1 MNYEFKLPDIGEGI
15 HEAELLEWRVKV
27 GDTIKDGQDI
37 ATLNT
42 DKVTVELPSPC
53 DGKILS
59 LHGKPGQVLVVGTV
73 IAVLETSGKVIGQ
86 PSANQKALE
95 AMHGSTSHAP
105 SAPPAPAA
113 ATHVAA
119 AQNGNVA
126 ASKTVASNPKTYGDV
141 VNHTII
147 AGPSTRKM
155 ARELSV
161 DLKRVPGSGPNG
173 RILRTDVEAAA
184 TGVSLHAP
192 LEAKG
197 SSTGTRRVKL
207 TGARA
212 NSARNLHESV
222 QRTVTTTTTFEVTGD
237 GIKALLKKLA
247 PAAEKRGLKLSPL
260 HLIAKCCAS
269 ALSRH
274 ERFNAT
280 IDEETNELL
289 LHASVDLSIA
299 VAAGDR
305 LVVPVIR
312 GVERRVLFDFVADL
326 TSVAQRAKD
335 GKLAV
340 GDFKGGT
347 FTVSSTGGLERAT
360 IISTRPIINPPQTAI
375 LWCSRIQDRPRV
387 VGGALTAGPMM
398 NCSLSF
404 DHRYIDGAE
413 ATVFIND
420 LAECLEQPELALT

>member
-1 MNYEFKLPDIGEGI
+1 MSYEFKLPDIGEGI

-27 GDTIKDGQDI
+27 GDVIKDGQDI

-59 LHGKPGQVLVVGTV
+59 LHGKPGDVLIVGTV
-73 IAVLETSGKVIGQ
+73 IAVLETTGKVIGQ

-95 AMHGSTSHAP
+95 AMHGSKTHA
-105 SAPPAPAA
+105 PAPANA
-113 ATHVAA
+113 KATHAVKPTGSATSA
-119 AQNGNVA
+119 KAN
-126 ASKTVASNPKTYGDV
+126 YGEV
-141 VNHTII
+141 INTTII
-147 AGPSTRKM
+147 AGPSTRKL
-155 ARELSV
+155 ARTLDI
-161 DLKRVPGSGPNG
+161 DLKRVPGTGPSG

-184 TGVSLHAP
+184 NGKVSEP
-192 LEAKG
+192 LQAREAAL
-197 SSTGTRRVKL
+197 GTRRIKL

-212 NSARNLHESV
+212 SSARNLHESV
-222 QRTVTTTTTFEVTGD
+222 QRSVTTTTTFEVMGD

-247 PAAEKRGLKLSPL
+247 PTAEKRGLKLSPL
-260 HLIAKCCAS
+260 HLIAKCCAA
-269 ALSRH
+269 ALTRH

-280 IDEETNELL
+280 VDEETNELI
-289 LHASVDLSIA
+289 LHDSVDLSIA

-305 LVVPVIR
+305 LVVPVLR
-312 GVERRVLFDFVADL
+312 GVQGRPLFDFVSGL
-326 TSVAQRAKD
+326 TSLAQRAKD

-340 GDFKGGT
+340 ADFKGGT

-387 VGGALTAGPMM
+387 KAGELCAGPMM

-413 ATVFIND
+413 ATVFINE
-420 LAECLEQPELALT
+420 LAEYLEQPELALA

>member
-1 MNYEFKLPDIGEGI
+1 MSYDFKLPDIGEGI
-15 HEAELLEWRVKV
+15 HEAELLEWRVNV
-27 GDTIKDGQDI
+27 GDVIKEGQDI

-53 DGKILS
+53 AGKILS
-59 LHGKPGQVLVVGTV
+59 LHGKPGDVLIVGTV
-73 IAVLETSGKVIGQ
+73 IAVLETNSKVLGQ

-95 AMHGSTSHAP
+95 AMHGSKSHA
-105 SAPPAPAA
+105 
-113 ATHVAA
+113 VAA
-119 AQNGNVA
+119 VA
-126 ASKTVASNPKTYGDV
+126 VAPVTSTPGLPTAKASTAHGDV
-141 VNHTII
+141 VNTTII

-155 ARELSV
+155 ARVLDL

-173 RILRTDVEAAA
+173 RILRSDVEAAA
-184 TGVSLHAP
+184 RGAEARAP
-192 LEAKG
+192 APAPTEARA
-197 SSTGTRRVKL
+197 TAEGTRRVKL
-207 TGARA
+207 SGARA

-222 QRTVTTTTTFEVTGD
+222 QRTVTTTTTFEVHAD
-237 GIKALLKKLA
+237 GIKAVLKKLA
-247 PAAEKRGLKLSPL
+247 PVAEKRGLKLSPL
-260 HLIAKCCAS
+260 HLIAKCCGA
-269 ALSRH
+269 ALARH

-280 IDEETNELL
+280 IDEETSELI
-289 LHASVDLSIA
+289 LHERVDLSIA

-312 GVERRVLFDFVADL
+312 GVERRLLLDFVADL

-340 GDFKGGT
+340 ADFKGGT

-375 LWCSRIQDRPRV
+375 LWCSRIQERPRV
-387 VGGALTAGPMM
+387 KDGELGAGPMM

-413 ATVFIND
+413 ATMFIND
-420 LAECLEQPELALT
+420 LAEFLEQPELALA

>member
-53 DGKILS
+53 DGKIIS
-59 LHGKPGQVLVVGTV
+59 LHGTPGQVLVVGTV
-73 IAVLETSGKVIGQ
+73 IAVLETSNRVIGQ

-95 AMHGSTSHAP
+95 AMHGSSAHAP
-105 SAPPAPAA
+105 AATAVAAVSAPPAA
-113 ATHVAA
+113 ATSLPRSMAA
-119 AQNGNVA
+119 G
-126 ASKTVASNPKTYGDV
+126 SV
-141 VNHTII
+141 VNQTII

-155 ARELSV
+155 ARGLSV
-161 DLKRVPGSGPNG
+161 DLKRVPGTGPHG
-173 RILRTDVEAAA
+173 RILRADVEAAA
-184 TGVSLHAP
+184 HGVGMHAP
-192 LEAKG
+192 LETKAAAP
-197 SSTGTRRVKL
+197 GTRRVKL

-222 QRTVTTTTTFEVTGD
+222 QRTVTTTTTFEVMGD
-237 GIKALLKKLA
+237 GMKALLKKLG

-269 ALSRH
+269 ALARH

-289 LHASVDLSIA
+289 LHGSVDLSIA

-312 GVERRVLFDFVADL
+312 GVERRVLFDFVSDL
-326 TSVAQRAKD
+326 ASVAQRAKD

-387 VGGALTAGPMM
+387 VGGLLTAGPMM

-420 LAECLEQPELALT
+420 LAECLEQPELALA

>member
-1 MNYEFKLPDIGEGI
+1 MSYEFKLPDIGEGI

-27 GDTIKDGQDI
+27 GDLIKDGQDI

-53 DGKILS
+53 AGKILS
-59 LHGKPGQVLVVGTV
+59 LHGTPGDVLIVGSV
-73 IAVLETSGKVIGQ
+73 IAVLETTNKVLGQ
-86 PSANQKALE
+86 PSANQRALE
-95 AMHGSTSHAP
+95 AMHGAP
-105 SAPPAPAA
+105 THRPGAPMPTASRVSAAAPASGTNA
-113 ATHVAA
+113 DKA
-119 AQNGNVA
+119 
-126 ASKTVASNPKTYGDV
+126 YGHV
-141 VNHTII
+141 VNATVI

-155 ARELSV
+155 ARTLDV
-161 DLKRVPGSGPNG
+161 DLKRLPGSGPSG
-173 RILRTDVEAAA
+173 RILRSDVEAAA
-184 TGVSLHAP
+184 HARSAHASV
-192 LEAKG
+192 EARAALSG
-197 SSTGTRRVKL
+197 ARRVKL
-207 TGARA
+207 TGPRA

-222 QRTVTTTTTFEVTGD
+222 QRTVTTTTTFEVMGD
-237 GIKALLKKLA
+237 GIKALLKKLT
-247 PAAEKRGLKLSPL
+247 PMAEKRGLKLSPL
-260 HLIAKCCAS
+260 HLIAKCCAA

-280 IDEETNELL
+280 IDEETSELI
-289 LHASVDLSIA
+289 LHDSVDLSIA

-305 LVVPVIR
+305 LVVPVVR
-312 GVERRVLFDFVADL
+312 GVERKLLLDFVADL
-326 TSVAQRAKD
+326 TSIAQRAKD

-340 GDFKGGT
+340 ADFKGGT

-360 IISTRPIINPPQTAI
+360 IISTRPILNPPQTGI

-387 VGGALTAGPMM
+387 QAGELCAGPMM

-420 LAECLEQPELALT
+420 LAEYLEQPELALA